1 MKKTF
6 STNIFITCS
15 YAHTISI
22 KNTRKVNIPTNL
34 VLNPTDNSDIDKT
47 YELAK
52 ETLSKQ
58 YDV

>member
-15 YAHTISI
+15 FAQTISI
-22 KNTRKVNIPTNL
+22 KNTRKVNIPNL
-34 VLNPTDNSDIDKT
+34 VLNPTDNSDKI

-58 YDV
+58 SDI